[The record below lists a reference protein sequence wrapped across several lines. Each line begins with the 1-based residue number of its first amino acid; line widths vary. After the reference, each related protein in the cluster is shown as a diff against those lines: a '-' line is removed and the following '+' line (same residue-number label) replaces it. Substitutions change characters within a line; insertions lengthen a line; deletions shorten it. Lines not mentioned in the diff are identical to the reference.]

1 MYHFATMTDHG
12 LRIYDSILDMLSG
25 PDNPTPLVRLTKV
38 VPYRHTQVYAKLE
51 WYNPFG
57 AVKDRIAANL
67 LLDAEK
73 KGILKPGE
81 KSLVEPTSGNTGL
94 GLAMMANAHGYSLKT
109 PLSKKIP
116 QEKRAVLRFFG
127 ADVVELDDELCPAP
141 GAPEGAIAYAR
152 QTARMPDFYMLDQY
166 RNEANPESHYK
177 TTGPE
182 IWKQTKNKVTHF
194 AAGLGTCGTVT
205 GTGRFLKEKNR
216 AVKVL
221 GVHPKEGHDIPGV
234 RSLVQL
240 QQTELFRPKE
250 YDGTTEVSNEEAY
263 ALTQRLVRE
272 ECVIAGPSSGMALAG
287 ALKMVPDEPGNLL
300 VVIFPDNI
308 FKYASSVMRHF
319 PSLFPPASAEAANP
333 LNARLYDE
341 MVAHAKTSRDAV
353 DVDEARRMIE
363 RESTFVLDVR
373 SPDKYA
379 EGHVPGA
386 VNIPLADLGASAA
399 RLPQDKDAPI
409 LTVCNRGN
417 ISANGMLYLKS
428 LGYSHVK
435 TLSGGTNAWVAE
447 GLPTES

>member
-1 MYHFATMTDHG
+1 
-12 LRIYDSILDMLSG
+12 
-25 PDNPTPLVRLTKV
+25 
-38 VPYRHTQVYAKLE
+38 
-51 WYNPFG
+51 
-57 AVKDRIAANL
+57 
-67 LLDAEK
+67 
-73 KGILKPGE
+73 
-81 KSLVEPTSGNTGL
+81 
-94 GLAMMANAHGYSLKT
+94 
-109 PLSKKIP
+109 
-116 QEKRAVLRFFG
+116 
-127 ADVVELDDELCPAP
+127 
-141 GAPEGAIAYAR
+141 
-152 QTARMPDFYMLDQY
+152 
-166 RNEANPESHYK
+166 
-177 TTGPE
+177 
-182 IWKQTKNKVTHF
+182 
-194 AAGLGTCGTVT
+194 
-205 GTGRFLKEKNR
+205 
-216 AVKVL
+216 
-221 GVHPKEGHDIPGV
+221 
-234 RSLVQL
+234 
-240 QQTELFRPKE
+240 
-250 YDGTTEVSNEEAY
+250 
-263 ALTQRLVRE
+263 
-272 ECVIAGPSSGMALAG
+272 MALAG